1 MGNKRKERPC
11 DSVPTDRRCR
21 VCCNPRDKKPCQGP
35 LPETSEA
42 EPSRCCSSPI
52 SESTATTRSGRI
64 IHEPTHLDQDAD
76 YVEQLGPLRDVSGH
90 YCRSSSHVT
99 KDAQIEA
106 LTAEVSE
113 LHAQATKLHD
123 ALRTLMATHTREM
136 NEKEA
141 QLKTINGKL
150 IASERQAE
158 KLCDKEI
165 RRSQEARQKA
175 FMSNYFV
182 SAKASTSTMA
192 MEAATSAPAVGYTV
206 EQVRAQQ
213 RKGPELSARRPEH
226 APSDHRASGRTL
238 SLTRTMKSVKRRRNC
253 QRKRSIGLNR
263 RRRRPSRGSW
273 SPYPPKR

>member
-64 IHEPTHLDQDAD
+64 VHEPTRLDQDAD
-76 YVEQLGPLRDVSGH
+76 YAEQLGPLRDVSGH

-113 LHAQATKLHD
+113 LHEQLIKVHD
-123 ALRTLMATHTREM
+123 ALRTDMATHTREM
-136 NEKEA
+136 KEKEPTSKRSMESSSLPRRA
-141 QLKTINGKL
+141 WRSCATRRLVVPNRRG
-150 IASERQAE
+150 R
-158 KLCDKEI
+158 
-165 RRSQEARQKA
+165 RRS
-175 FMSNYFV
+175 
-182 SAKASTSTMA
+182 
-192 MEAATSAPAVGYTV
+192 
-206 EQVRAQQ
+206 
-213 RKGPELSARRPEH
+213 
-226 APSDHRASGRTL
+226 
-238 SLTRTMKSVKRRRNC
+238 
-253 QRKRSIGLNR
+253 
-263 RRRRPSRGSW
+263 
-273 SPYPPKR
+273 

>member
-1 MGNKRKERPC
+1 MPC
-11 DSVPTDRRCR
+11 E
-21 VCCNPRDKKPCQGP
+21 GP

-42 EPSRCCSSPI
+42 EPSISCSSPI
-52 SESTATTRSGRI
+52 SESTAAATTRSGRNVV
-64 IHEPTHLDQDAD
+64 EPIRLDQDAA

-90 YCRSSSHVT
+90 YCRSASHVT
-99 KDAQIEA
+99 KDTQIEA

-175 FMSNYFV
+175 FMSNYFAP
-182 SAKASTSTMA
+182 AKASTSTMA

-213 RKGPELSARRPEH
+213 SDRSFRRDVQNVHLQIIELAGEH
-226 APSDHRASGRTL
+226 PRSHTQAEECEAPA
-238 SLTRTMKSVKRRRNC
+238 KR
-253 QRKRSIGLNR
+253 QQKRSIGLNR
-263 RRRRPSRGSW
+263 RRRRPSRACS

>member
-1 MGNKRKERPC
+1 
-11 DSVPTDRRCR
+11 
-21 VCCNPRDKKPCQGP
+21 

-42 EPSRCCSSPI
+42 EPGGSSEAEPT
-52 SESTATTRSGRI
+52 SAFTTRSGRVVV
-64 IHEPTHLDQDAD
+64 EPIRLDQDAA
-76 YVEQLGPLRDVSGH
+76 YVEQLGPLREFREHPCKEPD
-90 YCRSSSHVT
+90 HVT

-123 ALRTLMATHTREM
+123 ALRTLTATHTREM

-141 QLKTINGKL
+141 QLKTLNGKL

-192 MEAATSAPAVGYTV
+192 MEAATSAP
-206 EQVRAQQ
+206 
-213 RKGPELSARRPEH
+213 LSA
-226 APSDHRASGRTL
+226 TL
-238 SLTRTMKSVKRRRNC
+238 W
-253 QRKRSIGLNR
+253 
-263 RRRRPSRGSW
+263 SR
-273 SPYPPKR
+273 

>member
-1 MGNKRKERPC
+1 MQACPC
-11 DSVPTDRRCR
+11 DGTSEDLWCR
-21 VCCNPRDKKPCQGP
+21 ICRNPNMRAKKPCEGP
-35 LPETSEA
+35 RLPETSKA
-42 EPSRCCSSPI
+42 EPGGSSAAEPM
-52 SESTATTRSGRI
+52 SDLTTRSGRTVVV
-64 IHEPTHLDQDAD
+64 PTSLHQDAA
-76 YVEQLGPLRDVSGH
+76 YVEQLGPLRDF
-90 YCRSSSHVT
+90 REQPWKAPDHVT
-99 KDAQIEA
+99 KDTQIEA

-175 FMSNYFV
+175 FMSNYFAP
-182 SAKASTSTMA
+182 AKASTSTMA

-213 RKGPELSARRPEH
+213 TKRPELSARRSER

-263 RRRRPSRGSW
+263 RRRRPSRASS

>member
-1 MGNKRKERPC
+1 
-11 DSVPTDRRCR
+11 
-21 VCCNPRDKKPCQGP
+21 

-42 EPSRCCSSPI
+42 EPGGSSDAEPT
-52 SESTATTRSGRI
+52 SAFTTRSGRI
-64 IHEPTHLDQDAD
+64 VVEPTRLAEDAD
-76 YVEQLGPLRDVSGH
+76 YVEQLGPLRDQ
-90 YCRSSSHVT
+90 RDQPWKAPDHVT

-158 KLCDKEI
+158 KLLDKKI
-165 RRSQEARQKA
+165 GRSQVARQEA
-175 FMSNYFV
+175 FMSNFFAP
-182 SAKASTSTMA
+182 AKASMSTMA
-192 MEAATSAPAVGYTV
+192 MEAATSAPAAGYTV

-213 RKGPELSARRPEH
+213 TKRPELSARRSER

-238 SLTRTMKSVKRRRNC
+238 SLTRTMKSVKCWRNC
-253 QRKRSIGLNR
+253 QQKRSIGLNR
-263 RRRRPSRGSW
+263 RRRRPSRACS